1 MQLQHCVTEK
11 YQWVEKYLG
20 KSAVSQLML
29 TKDKTI
35 VHGDIL
41 IDDKPLIKGLDEPRW
56 FHFLFT
62 AAHNKHVSEYHER
75 QARMDTWN
83 RDQLD
88 GMIDRIKKSRT
99 A

>member
-1 MQLQHCVTEK
+1 MTEK

-41 IDDKPLIKGLDEPRW
+41 IDDKPMIK
-56 FHFLFT
+56 
-62 AAHNKHVSEYHER
+62 
-75 QARMDTWN
+75 
-83 RDQLD
+83 
-88 GMIDRIKKSRT
+88 DRIYAFESVFE
-99 A
+99 

>member
-1 MQLQHCVTEK
+1 MTEK

-41 IDDKPLIKGLDEPRW
+41 IDDKPMIK
-56 FHFLFT
+56 
-62 AAHNKHVSEYHER
+62 
-75 QARMDTWN
+75 
-83 RDQLD
+83 
-88 GMIDRIKKSRT
+88 DRILRFGIGFSLKLQLFG
-99 A
+99 

>member
-1 MQLQHCVTEK
+1 MTEK

-41 IDDKPLIKGLDEPRW
+41 IDDKPMIKDSISHISTSLGPRVK
-56 FHFLFT
+56 F
-62 AAHNKHVSEYHER
+62 VS
-75 QARMDTWN
+75 
-83 RDQLD
+83 
-88 GMIDRIKKSRT
+88 ISI
-99 A
+99 